1 MSGREAQKVSNSMC
15 VRTGWTESSASRAHL
30 NEMQMG
36 NLEKDIWDVPHQER
50 LHRSLRRPDGGVYK

>member
-1 MSGREAQKVSNSMC
+1 MC